1 MTRTAPSL
9 AVVIP
14 TLDEATT
21 LPLLLTD
28 LRRLALLREVVVA
41 DGDSRDGTV
50 ALARALGARV
60 VRGPAGR
67 SDQIRAGVESTTAP
81 WILILHSDCRFT
93 PECAEALEEWLGR
106 ATATDSAH
114 FRFALQGRDPF
125 WRFLELGQSLRER
138 LWGLVYG
145 DQGLLLSRATWEAVG
160 GVPRLPLM
168 EDVALV
174 DLVRR
179 QGRLHRLE
187 ASLPT
192 SPRRYVRGGR
202 VSGWLRNLMLVALY
216 RMGIPPGRLAP
227 LYPKRV
233 APGVRAPVEGRNGGT
248 SGGKMGASNL
258 VIFARAPREGE
269 VKTRLAAGVG
279 PEAAI
284 RLYRRMG
291 RDVMDALRAGPWN
304 LTVAYT
310 PGDGGDEVRSWL
322 SGADR
327 YVAQGAGDLG
337 ARMRRALDE
346 ALRGTGKAVV
356 VGTDAPDLDRALVVE
371 AVRSLDD
378 HDVVLVPALD
388 GGYVLL
394 GLRAMQ
400 PELFHDVP
408 WSTEQVLGITL
419 ERANRLGLRVRLLPA
434 VPDVDTAADLPD
446 RYRNGVELRPSRP

>member
-1 MTRTAPSL
+1 MTRAAPPL
-9 AVVIP
+9 AIVIP

-28 LRRLALLREVVVA
+28 LRRLALPREVVVA

-67 SDQIRAGVESTTAP
+67 SGQIRAGVESTEAP
-81 WILILHSDCRFT
+81 WILILHADCRFT
-93 PECAEALEEWLGR
+93 AECAEALEGWLGR
-106 ATATDSAH
+106 ARSADSAH

-160 GVPRLPLM
+160 GVPRIPLM

-174 DLVRR
+174 DRVRR
-179 QGRLHRLE
+179 QGRLHRLD

-192 SPRRYVRGGR
+192 SPRRYVQGGR
-202 VSGWLRNLMLVALY
+202 VSGFLRNALLVTLY
-216 RMGIPPGRLAP
+216 RVGVPPGRLAP
-227 LYPKRV
+227 LYPGRG
-233 APGVRAPVEGRNGGT
+233 ARGERAPVGGRNGGT
-248 SGGKMGASNL
+248 SGGTAGPST
-258 VIFARAPREGE
+258 VVVFARAPREGE

-279 PEAAI
+279 RDNAL

-291 RDVMDALRAGPWN
+291 RDVMDALRTGPWS

-310 PGDGGDEVRSWL
+310 PGDGEEEVRSWL

-327 YVAQGAGDLG
+327 YVAQGSGDLG
-337 ARMRRALDE
+337 ARMARALDE

-356 VGTDAPDLDRALVVE
+356 VGTDAPDLDRARVME

-400 PELFHDVP
+400 PELFRDIP
-408 WSTEQVLGITL
+408 WGTQQVLAITL
-419 ERANRLGLRVRLLPA
+419 ERARRAGLRVRLLPA
-434 VPDVDTAADLPD
+434 VRDVDTAADLPD
-446 RYRNGVELRPSRP
+446 RYRSSTELHPSRL